1 MRIIFVGDVVG
12 SSGRAVVQKY
22 LKDIK
27 TSEQADLVIVNGENS
42 AHGKG
47 ITHKIYQQLL
57 SYGADCITMGNHTF
71 SKDAILSFIDDE
83 KNGNMVRPINMEP
96 HDVGHKYWLK
106 QIGDKL
112 VCVVNILGEVFMS
125 NSDGSP
131 FDGMN
136 EILEKIKADIYI
148 VDLHAE
154 ATSEKLAFAN
164 YYCDSVAMVVGTHT
178 HVQTAD
184 EKIIGGCAFIS
195 DVGMC
200 GAYDS
205 IIGRDVQEVLTRFTT
220 NEKTRFTVADGAGIF
235 CAVVVDI
242 DDNSGKATNIKRI
255 QIRP

>member
-1 MRIIFVGDVVG
+1 
-12 SSGRAVVQKY
+12 
-22 LKDIK
+22 
-27 TSEQADLVIVNGENS
+27 
-42 AHGKG
+42 
-47 ITHKIYQQLL
+47 
-57 SYGADCITMGNHTF
+57 
-71 SKDAILSFIDDE
+71 
-83 KNGNMVRPINMEP
+83 
-96 HDVGHKYWLK
+96 
-106 QIGDKL
+106 
-112 VCVVNILGEVFMS
+112 
-125 NSDGSP
+125 
-131 FDGMN
+131 
-136 EILEKIKADIYI
+136 
-148 VDLHAE
+148 
-154 ATSEKLAFAN
+154 
-164 YYCDSVAMVVGTHT
+164 MVVGTHT